1 MIALQYDSLGTNI
14 GKSLNKRDRFFVLE
28 QAEVGAQIEAK
39 DALLRTVE
47 ALEAANTKGDAERDE
62 LQEGLGSMQEMVTE
76 QQDEMKVS
84 HTPALHYTT
93 HGSTAPHQTLH
104 RTALL
109 GQLGLAERV
118 HNALPHLSFP
128 CYLLAKLFA
137 TATPW
142 RRAR

>member
-62 LQEGLGSMQEMVTE
+62 LQEGLGSMQEMATE
-76 QQDEMKVS
+76 LQDEMKVS
-84 HTPALHYTT
+84 HTHTRT
-93 HGSTAPHQTLH
+93 TLH
-104 RTALL
+104 DSR
-109 GQLGLAERV
+109 
-118 HNALPHLSFP
+118 
-128 CYLLAKLFA
+128 
-137 TATPW
+137 
-142 RRAR
+142 